1 MINLTQ
7 QKYNSFQEFE
17 QVVLPLNL
25 GILISE
31 NDPVRLLSHI
41 IDNVS
46 VRRFVV
52 GRNSRRSVRTMLKLL
67 IYGYMNN
74 TYSSRRIET
83 LCRRDVNFMWLLN
96 GEAPPDHNTI
106 ARFRQNFSDE
116 IADVFNQVT
125 DMLAEAGEIDFEN
138 VFIDGTKIEA
148 NANRY
153 SFVWKGAN
161 DKLREKLFA
170 KIETFVMHMG
180 KRYAIEVSFDRQTAT
195 KILEELL
202 RVLEKLMRFYALQ
215 QVSGKGK
222 HKSAVQKDMECCLDL
237 LEKQKKYNAY
247 DVVFG
252 DRRSF
257 SKTDKDATFMRMK
270 EDHMMNGQLKPG
282 YNVQMAVNSGYIVGN
297 TVRYD
302 RNDANSLVPFL
313 KTLSRCLRKR
323 FKNIVAD
330 AGYESEEVYAFLEK
344 NGYEPYIKPQNYE
357 KRKTRAYKKQI
368 GRKENMTYDTE
379 NDVYICHNG
388 KKLLP
393 RYTAQRKTAGGYIQN
408 ITTYV
413 CEGCQDCPYR
423 EQCTKSKVDKQIEVN
438 KYFDELR
445 ERSYR
450 NVTSMKGKE
459 LMVNRSIQAEGVFA
473 VIKENYGLRR
483 FLMRGMKNVTTEVNL
498 LALAYNI
505 SKLHIK
511 IQNSQL
517 DTHIYKIE

>member
-1 MINLTQ
+1 MLNLTQ

-17 QVVLPLNL
+17 QVILPLNL
-25 GILISE
+25 GILIPE
-31 NDPVRLLSHI
+31 NDSVRLLSHI
-41 IDNVS
+41 IDNIS

-96 GEAPPDHNTI
+96 GETPPDHNTI

-116 IADVFNQVT
+116 IADVFHQVT
-125 DMLAEAGEIDFEN
+125 ELLADNGEIDFEN

-170 KIETFVMHMG
+170 KIETFILHMS
-180 KRYAIEVSFDRQTAT
+180 KRYALNLSSDRQTAT
-195 KILEELL
+195 KALEEI
-202 RVLEKLMRFYALQ
+202 RSVLERLMRLSAIKT
-215 QVSGKGK
+215 VSGKGK
-222 HKSAVQKDMECCLDL
+222 HKSAIQKDLEFCSDL
-237 LEKQKKYNAY
+237 LEKQRKYNAY

-252 DRRSF
+252 NRRSF

-270 EDHMMNGQLKPG
+270 EDHMLNGQLKPG

-302 RNDANSLVPFL
+302 RNDVSSLVPFL
-313 KTLSRCLRKR
+313 KSLSRSLRKR

-330 AGYESEEVYAFLEK
+330 AGYESEEAYAFLEK
-344 NGYEPYIKPQNYE
+344 QGYEAYIKPQNYE

-368 GRKENMTYDTE
+368 GRKENMTYDTA
-379 NDVYICHNG
+379 NDVYVCHNG
-388 KKLLP
+388 RKLLP
-393 RYTAQRKTAGGYIQN
+393 QYTRQKTTAEGYIQN
-408 ITTYV
+408 ITTYA
-413 CEGCQDCPYR
+413 CESCQNCPCR
-423 EQCTKSKVDKQIEVN
+423 EQCTKSKTDKQIDVN

-450 NVTSMKGKE
+450 NVSSEKGKE

-473 VIKENYGLRR
+473 VIKENYGFGR
-483 FLMRGMKNVTTEVNL
+483 FLMRGMKNVTTEVN
-498 LALAYNI
+498 
-505 SKLHIK
+505 
-511 IQNSQL
+511 
-517 DTHIYKIE
+517 